1 MTAIA
6 MTVAGPTRRLR
17 RLIMFVP
24 PNGLNT
30 CWLSRNELCV
40 AAGSEIPPP
49 LRRATRRFIP
59 RESAGL
65 SRRWR
70 DFRSGAVRGGLLV
83 DKFGDAQQQV
93 AAGLGSDRIAKA
105 PIRPVESS
113 NAAIFMIAERRL
125 VTDACAKIQSQPI
138 ATAVLIHQL
147 GSGSVLG
154 WQQSA

>member
-1 MTAIA
+1 IA

-40 AAGSEIPPP
+40 AAGSEIPVS

-70 DFRSGAVRGGLLV
+70 NFPGGPVRRGLPV
-83 DKFGDAQQQV
+83 DELGDAQHQV
-93 AAGLGSDRIAKA
+93 VIGLGSDRIAKA
-105 PIRPVESS
+105 PIRPVEC
-113 NAAIFMIAERRL
+113 AHTALYMIAERRL
-125 VTDACAKIQSQPI
+125 VTDAGAEIQGQPI

-147 GSGSVLG
+147 GSGSVL
-154 WQQSA
+154 